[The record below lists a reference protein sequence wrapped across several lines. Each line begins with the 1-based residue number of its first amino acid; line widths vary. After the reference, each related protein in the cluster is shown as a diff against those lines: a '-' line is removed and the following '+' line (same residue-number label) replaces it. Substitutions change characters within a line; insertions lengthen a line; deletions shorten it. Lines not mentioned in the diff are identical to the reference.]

1 MYDVRTYVH
10 TYVRGQRIVNT
21 SVHMPV
27 CMWGMLVKSLSW
39 TPLHLACTYVC
50 TVHYVHARLYTLY
63 YRGTY
68 VCTYIRS
75 SHFTPQYIRTYVC
88 TYLYTATAGHPTP
101 PTHCTDCTPHYCTSL
116 IFPLSSTSIDL
127 VSEKGSSKVGLGRER
142 GRKFCS
148 LRLVDRDM
156 WTVRAFALPG
166 DTRDGAVTVEATAA
180 PLPIPPEG
188 TDMLSSSL
196 AMMYCC

>member
-1 MYDVRTYVH
+1 MYGVRTNVHMYVQ
-10 TYVRGQRIVNT
+10 GQSIVNT

-39 TPLHLACTYVC
+39 TPLYLACTYVC
-50 TVHYVHARLYTLY
+50 TAHYVHARLYTLY

-68 VCTYIRS
+68 VRTYIRS
-75 SHFTPQYIRTYVC
+75 SHFTPQYIRTYVR
-88 TYLYTATAGHPTP
+88 TYTLLQQDTP
-101 PTHCTDCTPHYCTSL
+101 HLPHTHCTDCTPHYCTSL

-166 DTRDGAVTVEATAA
+166 DTTDGAVTVEPTAA

>member
-1 MYDVRTYVH
+1 MPGCTHCIIEVGTYVSTFLPLHTTVH
-10 TYVRGQRIVNT
+10 TYI
-21 SVHMPV
+21 
-27 CMWGMLVKSLSW
+27 
-39 TPLHLACTYVC
+39 
-50 TVHYVHARLYTLY
+50 
-63 YRGTY
+63 
-68 VCTYIRS
+68 
-75 SHFTPQYIRTYVC
+75 C
-88 TYLYTATAGHPTP
+88 TYLYTATARHPTP

-148 LRLVDRDM
+148 LRLVDLDM

-166 DTRDGAVTVEATAA
+166 DTTDGAVTVEPTAA
-180 PLPIPPEG
+180 PLPVPPEG